1 MTCGSITNFGSIC
14 NEIFSIS
21 LWLLA
26 CGAYCYK
33 SLYTPHY
40 VSPYNVGYVPH
51 WTLGQLYIRRTMLVR
66 IMSGMFRTGH

>member
-1 MTCGSITNFGSIC
+1 MTHEIRMATGIKIYLLRFVIIGSGIEVI
-14 NEIFSIS
+14 
-21 LWLLA
+21 W

-51 WTLGQLYIRRTMLVR
+51 WTLG
-66 IMSGMFRTGH
+66 